1 MMETKVY
8 AILREYMEDQS
19 VEISPDKSLIMDLG
33 LKSIDLIS
41 AIGSFEDTFDIEI
54 PDADLRKF
62 QTVND
67 IIEYLAKSGI

>member
-1 MMETKVY
+1 METKVY

-19 VEISPDKSLIMDLG
+19 VEITPAKSLIKDLG

-41 AIGSFEDTFDIEI
+41 AVGSFEDEFDIEI
-54 PDADLRKF
+54 PDTDLRRF

-67 IIEYLAKSGI
+67 IFEYLTERGV

>member
-1 MMETKVY
+1 MEMKVY

-41 AIGSFEDTFDIEI
+41 AIGAFEDTFDIEI
-54 PDADLRKF
+54 PDADLRRF

-67 IIEYLAKSGI
+67 ILEYLTKSET